1 MPSFVLELEISF
13 SQKLLTE
20 YKYTSE
26 QKPGSARTLEKKLD
40 TAAVIRNTVK
50 GEALRRLHKLQHDRE
65 YQALQSEYA
74 ARKKKDPEADVSDLS
89 LGYQACMARYG
100 YSEYDLQKYVLY
112 AKYHYHNILGADECQ
127 KLATQAFRAV
137 DKIRTGQSKRGRFL
151 PKTSDTSV
159 EGKSEKSTL
168 KYAGDCC
175 IQFGKGN
182 IYPLIIKKN
191 DTYAQEALTHR
202 VKYVRLVRKTIRGKR
217 RYFAQL
223 IMDGIPPKTKNL
235 KYGRRNSHVGIDEG
249 TTTVAVVSNKEVSL
263 TELAPGTASDE
274 KTLRRLNR
282 AIDRSRRATNPD
294 NYQPDGTV
302 KKGRL
307 TWKRSN
313 RCKKL
318 EAKRR
323 ELYRRS
329 AWDRHCS
336 HNALANHIVSLGTDI
351 RVEQMRISALAKHS
365 SKTSKNKKNGRICSR
380 KRYGKTIMNR
390 APASLIDTIDRKLQ
404 YIVNFSY
411 ELH

>member
-1 MPSFVLELEISF
+1 
-13 SQKLLTE
+13 
-20 YKYTSE
+20 
-26 QKPGSARTLEKKLD
+26 
-40 TAAVIRNTVK
+40 
-50 GEALRRLHKLQHDRE
+50 
-65 YQALQSEYA
+65 
-74 ARKKKDPEADVSDLS
+74 
-89 LGYQACMARYG
+89 
-100 YSEYDLQKYVLY
+100 
-112 AKYHYHNILGADECQ
+112 
-127 KLATQAFRAV
+127 
-137 DKIRTGQSKRGRFL
+137 
-151 PKTSDTSV
+151 
-159 EGKSEKSTL
+159 
-168 KYAGDCC
+168 
-175 IQFGKGN
+175 
-182 IYPLIIKKN
+182 
-191 DTYAQEALTHR
+191 
-202 VKYVRLVRKTIRGKR
+202 
-217 RYFAQL
+217 
-223 IMDGIPPKTKNL
+223 MDGIPPKTKNL

-263 TELAPGTASDE
+263 TELAPGTTSDE

-380 KRYGKTIMNR
+380 KRYGKTILCSDHMQDNR
-390 APASLIDTIDRKLQ
+390 DVSDK
-404 YIVNFSY
+404 
-411 ELH
+411 